1 MKLNNKKGF
10 IVGWDYIAGFFI
22 YALLFVFMAGTYD
35 FMLEEVYY
43 PVNDVLNESLS
54 TLDNYES
61 NEGYIALN
69 ENRANI
75 KNNVIPFNLLFIFM
89 FFYMIIVSFQN
100 VIKEKKQT
108 PSNLVFKTIGG
119 MIFLLFV
126 IQKFLF
132 VVIEWFNVE
141 ILNYLFESLI
151 ITYIPFYLTIMSSAG
166 IIILL
171 WGGGLVI
178 ANWFFG
184 SDEVIR

>member
-1 MKLNNKKGF
+1 
-10 IVGWDYIAGFFI
+10 
-22 YALLFVFMAGTYD
+22 
-35 FMLEEVYY
+35 
-43 PVNDVLNESLS
+43 
-54 TLDNYES
+54 
-61 NEGYIALN
+61 
-69 ENRANI
+69 
-75 KNNVIPFNLLFIFM
+75 
-89 FFYMIIVSFQN
+89 
-100 VIKEKKQT
+100 
-108 PSNLVFKTIGG
+108 

-132 VVIEWFNVE
+132 VVIDWFNVE